1 MRAGRRGGRRLDA
14 PRGDG
19 DAPCAAESEA
29 ASGGPRDAL
38 PRARAQRNVSDPS
51 AATRPE
57 KNAGG
62 TAPGAH
68 SPAAARAVAGPAP
81 RRARAVALMIVAAA
95 LWSIAGVVT
104 RHLSPELQSQ
114 GRFEITF
121 WRSLFAALTVAG
133 YFVLVRREGLRP
145 VWAAGWAGLASGSMW
160 AVMFIFFMLA
170 LTLTTV
176 ANTLLVMSTGPLLTA
191 VLAWLLLR
199 TPVPARTWVAI
210 AAAMAGMAWMFA
222 RGGIAAGGSHLLG
235 MLVALAVPLAAAINL
250 ILLQKTRAR
259 VDLVPAVFLGG
270 AISAAI
276 MLPLA
281 LPFQAAPRDIAL
293 LALLGFFQLG
303 LPCMLMVVAARH
315 LSAPE
320 ISLLA
325 LLEVV
330 LGPLWAW
337 LGAGEVP
344 AAGTVTGG
352 LLVLGALVANELASL
367 RRRARPA

>member
-1 MRAGRRGGRRLDA
+1 VDAAGDRRRA
-14 PRGDG
+14 
-19 DAPCAAESEA
+19 AAGA
-29 ASGGPRDAL
+29 G
-38 PRARAQRNVSDPS
+38 S
-51 AATRPE
+51 AAPNR
-57 KNAGG
+57 
-62 TAPGAH
+62 AH
-68 SPAAARAVAGPAP
+68 ARSIVLMIIAAA
-81 RRARAVALMIVAAA
+81 M
-95 LWSIAGVVT
+95 WSTAGVVT
-104 RHLSPELQSQ
+104 RHLSPEMQAQ

-133 YFVLVRREGLRP
+133 WFVLVRREGLRP
-145 VWAAGWAGLASGSMW
+145 VWATGWTGLLSGSLW

-170 LTLTTV
+170 LTLTSV
-176 ANTLLVMSTGPLLTA
+176 ANTLLVMSIGPLLTA
-191 VLAWLLLR
+191 VLAWVVLR

-210 AAAMAGMAWMFA
+210 VAAMLGMAWMFA
-222 RGGIAAGGSHLLG
+222 RGGGALPGGDHVTG
-235 MLVALAVPLAAAINL
+235 MLVALAVPVAAASNL
-250 ILLQKTRAR
+250 VLLQKMRAR
-259 VDLVPAVFLGG
+259 VDLVPAVFIGG

-281 LPFQAAPRDIAL
+281 LPLQAAPRDIAL

-303 LPCMLMVVAARH
+303 LPCMLMVTAARH

-344 AAGTVTGG
+344 ASGTVLGG

-367 RRRARPA
+367 RARGR

>member
-1 MRAGRRGGRRLDA
+1 MGQASTEPAQGRLREAAAA
-14 PRGDG
+14 PR
-19 DAPCAAESEA
+19 STH
-29 ASGGPRDAL
+29 
-38 PRARAQRNVSDPS
+38 ARAI
-51 AATRPE
+51 
-57 KNAGG
+57 
-62 TAPGAH
+62 
-68 SPAAARAVAGPAP
+68 
-81 RRARAVALMIVAAA
+81 ALMIVAAT
-95 LWSIAGVVT
+95 LWSIAGVIT
-104 RHLSPELQSQ
+104 RHLSPVMQAE

-133 YFVLVRREGLRP
+133 YLLLVRREGLRP
-145 VWAAGWAGLASGSMW
+145 IWATGWPGLISGSMW

-176 ANTLLVMSTGPLLTA
+176 ANTLLVMSIGPLVTA
-191 VLAWLLLR
+191 LLSWLVLRL
-199 TPVPARTWVAI
+199 PIPGRTWLAI
-210 AAAMAGMAWMFA
+210 GAATVGMAWMFA
-222 RGGIAAGGSHLLG
+222 RGGGALPGGSHVAG
-235 MLVALAVPLAAAINL
+235 MLVALAVPLAAAVNL
-250 ILLQKTRAR
+250 VLLQKTKAR

-293 LALLGFFQLG
+293 LAVLGFFQLG

-344 AAGTVTGG
+344 AAATVTGG
-352 LLVLGALVANELASL
+352 LLVLGALVANELATL
-367 RRRARPA
+367 RRQH

>member
-1 MRAGRRGGRRLDA
+1 MIL
-14 PRGDG
+14 
-19 DAPCAAESEA
+19 AA
-29 ASGGPRDAL
+29 
-38 PRARAQRNVSDPS
+38 
-51 AATRPE
+51 
-57 KNAGG
+57 
-62 TAPGAH
+62 
-68 SPAAARAVAGPAP
+68 
-81 RRARAVALMIVAAA
+81 M

-104 RHLSPELQSQ
+104 RHLSASLQAE

-133 YFVLVRREGLRP
+133 YLLFVRREGLRP
-145 VWAAGWAGLASGSMW
+145 VWATGWPGIVSGAMW

-176 ANTLLVMSTGPLLTA
+176 ANTLLVMSIGPLVTA
-191 VLAWLLLR
+191 VLAWLVLR
-199 TPVPARTWVAI
+199 TPVPARTWLAI
-210 AAAMAGMAWMFA
+210 GAALLGMTWMFA
-222 RGGIAAGGSHLLG
+222 RGGGAAAGGDHVAG
-235 MLVALAVPLAAAINL
+235 MLIALAVPLAAAINL
-250 ILLQKTRAR
+250 VLLQKTRAR

-270 AISAAI
+270 ALSALL

-281 LPFQAAPRDIAL
+281 LPFQAAPRDLAL
-293 LALLGFFQLG
+293 LALLGCFQLG

-344 AAGTVTGG
+344 AAATLGGG
-352 LLVLGALVANELASL
+352 LLVLAALAANEFAAL
-367 RRRARPA
+367 RARRG

>member
-1 MRAGRRGGRRLDA
+1 M
-14 PRGDG
+14 
-19 DAPCAAESEA
+19 
-29 ASGGPRDAL
+29 
-38 PRARAQRNVSDPS
+38 
-51 AATRPE
+51 
-57 KNAGG
+57 
-62 TAPGAH
+62 
-68 SPAAARAVAGPAP
+68 
-81 RRARAVALMIVAAA
+81 ALMIAAAA

-104 RHLSPELQSQ
+104 RHLSPEMQAE

-133 YFVLVRREGLRP
+133 WFILVRREGLRP
-145 VWAAGWAGLASGSMW
+145 VWATGWTGLLSGSLW
-160 AVMFIFFMLA
+160 AAMFIFFMLA
-170 LTLTTV
+170 LTLTSV
-176 ANTLLVMSTGPLLTA
+176 ANTLLVMSIGPLLTA
-191 VLAWLLLR
+191 VLAWLVLR
-199 TPVPARTWVAI
+199 APVPARTWVAI

-222 RGGIAAGGSHLLG
+222 RGGGAVPGGNHVAG

-281 LPFQAAPRDIAL
+281 LPLQAAPRDIAL

-325 LLEVV
+325 LLEVI

-337 LGAGEVP
+337 LGADEVP
-344 AAGTVTGG
+344 AAGTVAGG
-352 LLVLGALVANELASL
+352 LLVLGALVANELAAL
-367 RRRARPA
+367 RARSG

>member
-1 MRAGRRGGRRLDA
+1 MPEVRRGVAA
-14 PRGDG
+14 P
-19 DAPCAAESEA
+19 APA
-29 ASGGPRDAL
+29 ASL
-38 PRARAQRNVSDPS
+38 
-51 AATRPE
+51 AA
-57 KNAGG
+57 
-62 TAPGAH
+62 H
-68 SPAAARAVAGPAP
+68 
-81 RRARAVALMIVAAA
+81 RRAIVLMVVAAV
-95 LWSIAGVVT
+95 LWSMAGVVT
-104 RHLSPELQSQ
+104 RHLSPQLQAE

-145 VWAAGWAGLASGSMW
+145 VLAAGWAGLLSGAMW
-160 AVMFIFFMLA
+160 AVMFVFFMLA

-176 ANTLLVMSTGPLLTA
+176 ANTLLVMAIGPLLTA
-191 VLAWLLLR
+191 VLAWAVLR
-199 TPVPARTWVAI
+199 SPVPARTWAAI
-210 AAAMAGMAWMFA
+210 GAAMAGMAWMFA
-222 RGGIAAGGSHLLG
+222 RGGGTLPGGNHVAG

-250 ILLQKTRAR
+250 VLLQKMRAR

-270 AISAAI
+270 AISAAV

-281 LPFQAAPRDIAL
+281 LPFRAMPQDIAL

-303 LPCMLMVVAARH
+303 LPCMLMVVAARS

-352 LLVLGALVANELASL
+352 LLVLGALVANELAAL
-367 RRRARPA
+367 RRQR

>member
-1 MRAGRRGGRRLDA
+1 VTAMPEIRRGDA
-14 PRGDG
+14 
-19 DAPCAAESEA
+19 
-29 ASGGPRDAL
+29 
-38 PRARAQRNVSDPS
+38 
-51 AATRPE
+51 
-57 KNAGG
+57 AG
-62 TAPGAH
+62 
-68 SPAAARAVAGPAP
+68 SPAAVRGARRQAI
-81 RRARAVALMIVAAA
+81 ALMIIAAA
-95 LWSIAGVVT
+95 LWSTAGVVT
-104 RHLSPELQSQ
+104 RHLSPELQAT

-145 VWAAGWAGLASGSMW
+145 VWAAGWAGLLSGFMW

-176 ANTLLVMSTGPLLTA
+176 ANTLLVMAIGPLLTA
-191 VLAWLLLR
+191 VLAWAVLR

-210 AAAMAGMAWMFA
+210 GAAMTGMAWMFA
-222 RGGIAAGGSHLLG
+222 RGGGALPGGNHVAG
-235 MLVALAVPLAAAINL
+235 MLVALAVPLAASINL
-250 ILLQKTRAR
+250 VLLQKMRAR
-259 VDLVPAVFLGG
+259 VDLVPAVLLGG
-270 AISAAI
+270 VISAAL

-281 LPFQAAPRDIAL
+281 LPLQALPMDIAL
-293 LALLGFFQLG
+293 LALLGIFQLG
-303 LPCMLMVVAARH
+303 LPCMLMVVAARR

-344 AAGTVTGG
+344 AAGTVMGG
-352 LLVLGALVANELASL
+352 LLVLGALVANELSTL
-367 RRRARPA
+367 RRQR